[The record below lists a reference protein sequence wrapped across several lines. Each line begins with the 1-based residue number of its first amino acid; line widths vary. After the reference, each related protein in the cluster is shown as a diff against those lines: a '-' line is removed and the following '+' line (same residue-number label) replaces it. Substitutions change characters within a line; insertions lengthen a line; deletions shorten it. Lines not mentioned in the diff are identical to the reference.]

1 MWQEG
6 FIFARNLRKDTMPD
20 ISLWMNTPYDWI
32 LLFVCAL
39 LIGMSKTGIQG
50 IAMLAVPLMAVN
62 FGAKP
67 STGLI
72 LPMLCFSDL
81 IAVTYYRRTAEWK
94 YILKLL
100 PSAIAGFFLALAV
113 DKLIPADEFRR
124 LMAVCIFIGIAVM
137 FWAERQAKDSKMFSA
152 WWYAPMFGL
161 MGGFTTM
168 IGNAAGPVMAVYLL
182 SMRLPK
188 YSFVGT
194 SAWFFLVVN
203 YLKLPLQ
210 IFAWD
215 NITWTSLY
223 LNALTIPFMVVGAVL
238 GIWFVKKVPEKAY
251 RVFIIVVTILST
263 LMLLV

>member
-1 MWQEG
+1 
-6 FIFARNLRKDTMPD
+6 MPD
-20 ISLWMNTPYDWI
+20 FSLWMNTPYDWT

-50 IAMLAVPLMAVN
+50 ITLLAIPMMAVN

-81 IAVTYYRRTAEWK
+81 MAVFYYRRTAEWN
-94 YILKLL
+94 YVFKLL
-100 PSAIAGFFLALAV
+100 PAAVVGFFVAIAI
-113 DKLIPADEFRR
+113 DKLIPADQFRL
-124 LMAVCIFIGIAVM
+124 LMAICIFSGLAVM
-137 FWAERQAKDSKMFSA
+137 FRTEKKGGTNKMYTA
-152 WWYAPMFGL
+152 WWYAPLFGL

-168 IGNAAGPVMAVYLL
+168 IGNAAGPVMSVYLL

-210 IFAWD
+210 LFVWD
-215 NITWTSLY
+215 NISLTTVA
-223 LNALTIPFMVVGAVL
+223 LNALTIPFMIIGAVM
-238 GIWFVKKVPEKAY
+238 GIYFVKKVTEKSY
-251 RVFIIVVTILST
+251 RTFILVVTILST
-263 LMLLV
+263 LMLLF

>member
-1 MWQEG
+1 MMT
-6 FIFARNLRKDTMPD
+6 LD
-20 ISLWMNTPYDWI
+20 ISSWINSPYDWT

-50 IAMLAVPLMAVN
+50 INVLTIPLMAIN
-62 FGAKP
+62 FGAKE

-81 IAVTYYRRTAEWK
+81 IAVLYYRRTAEWK
-94 YILKLL
+94 YIFKLL
-100 PSAIAGFFLALAV
+100 PSAIAGFFLAIAV
-113 DKLIPADEFRR
+113 DKLIPANEFRR
-124 LMAVCIFIGIAVM
+124 LMAFCIFLGIGVM
-137 FWAERQAKDSKMFSA
+137 YWTERTGKEHKMFTS
-152 WWYAPMFGL
+152 WWYAPAFGL

-210 IFAWD
+210 IFVWD
-215 NITWTSLY
+215 NISITSVT
-223 LNALTIPFMVVGAVL
+223 LNAMAIPFMLLGAAI
-238 GIWFVKKVPEKAY
+238 GIYFVKKVPEKSY
-251 RVFIIVVTILST
+251 RMFIIVITVLST
-263 LMLLV
+263 VMLIF

>member
-1 MWQEG
+1 M
-6 FIFARNLRKDTMPD
+6 FDF
-20 ISLWMNTPYDWI
+20 SLWMNTPYDWV

-50 IAMLAVPLMAVN
+50 ITLLAIPLMAIN

-72 LPMLCFSDL
+72 LPMLCFSDI
-81 IAVTYYRRTAEWK
+81 IAVLYYRRTAEWK
-94 YILKLL
+94 YIWKLL
-100 PSAIAGFFLALAV
+100 PSAVAGFFLAIAV
-113 DKLIPADEFRR
+113 DKMIPADEFRR
-124 LMAVCIFIGIAVM
+124 LMAICIFIGIAVM
-137 FWAERQAKDSKMFSA
+137 FWTERTGKDSKMFSS
-152 WWYAPMFGL
+152 WWYAPLFGL

-203 YLKLPLQ
+203 YLKIPLQ
-210 IFAWD
+210 VFVWE
-215 NITWTSLY
+215 NISATTLL
-223 LNALTIPFMVVGAVL
+223 LNAITIPFMIIGAVI
-238 GIWFVKKVPEKAY
+238 GIYFVKKVPEKSY
-251 RVFIIVVTILST
+251 RIFIIAVTILST
-263 LMLLV
+263 VMLLF

>member
-1 MWQEG
+1 M
-6 FIFARNLRKDTMPD
+6 IDL
-20 ISLWMNTPYDWI
+20 SLWMNTPYDWA

-50 IAMLAVPLMAVN
+50 ITLLAIPLMAIN
-62 FGAKP
+62 FGAKE

-81 IAVTYYRRTAEWK
+81 IAVFYYRRTAEWK
-94 YILKLL
+94 YIWKLL
-100 PSAIAGFFLALAV
+100 PSAVAGFFLAIAV
-113 DKLIPADEFRR
+113 DKMIPAEEFRR
-124 LMAVCIFIGIAVM
+124 LMAICIFIGIAVM
-137 FWAERQAKDSKMFSA
+137 FWTERKAQDSKMFSA
-152 WWYAPMFGL
+152 WWYAPLFGL

-203 YLKLPLQ
+203 YLKIPLQ
-210 IFAWD
+210 VFVWE
-215 NITWTSLY
+215 NITPTSLV
-223 LNALTIPFMVVGAVL
+223 LNAITIPFMVVGAVA
-238 GIWFVKKVPEKAY
+238 GIFFVRKVPENSY
-251 RVFIIVVTILST
+251 RVFIIAVTILST
-263 LMLLV
+263 LMLLI

>member
-1 MWQEG
+1 
-6 FIFARNLRKDTMPD
+6 MPD
-20 ISLWMNTPYDWI
+20 ISVCMNSPYDWV

-39 LIGMSKTGIQG
+39 FIGMSKTGIQG
-50 IAMLAVPLMAVN
+50 ITLLAIPLMAIN

-81 IAVTYYRRTAEWK
+81 IAVVYYRRSAEWK

-100 PSAIAGFFLALAV
+100 PSAIVGFFVAIAV
-113 DKLIPADEFRR
+113 DHVIAADSFSR
-124 LMAVCIFIGIAVM
+124 LMAICIFLGLAVM
-137 FWAERQAKDSKMFSA
+137 FWTEKKGADSKMYGA
-152 WWYAPMFGL
+152 WWYAPLFGL

-168 IGNAAGPVMAVYLL
+168 IGNAAGPVMSVYLL

-203 YLKLPLQ
+203 YLKIPLQ
-210 IFAWD
+210 VFVWD
-215 NITWTSLY
+215 NISWATLY
-223 LNALTIPFMVVGAVL
+223 LNVLTIPFMIIGAIA
-238 GIWFVKKVPEKAY
+238 GIWFVKKVPEKTY
-251 RVFIIVVTILST
+251 RTFIIVVTVLST
-263 LMLLV
+263 FMLIV

>member
-1 MWQEG
+1 ME
-6 FIFARNLRKDTMPD
+6 LPD
-20 ISLWMNTPYDWI
+20 VSFWMNTPYDWI

-50 IAMLAVPLMAVN
+50 ITLLAIPLMAIN

-81 IAVTYYRRTAEWK
+81 IAVMYYRRMAEWK
-94 YILKLL
+94 YIWKLL
-100 PSAIAGFFLALAV
+100 PAAIAGFFLALAV
-113 DKLIPADEFRR
+113 DKIIPPDEFRR
-124 LMAVCIFIGIAVM
+124 LMAFCIFIGIGVM
-137 FWAERQAKDSKMFSA
+137 FWTERTGKDSKIFSK
-152 WWYAPMFGL
+152 WWYAPLFGL

-203 YLKLPLQ
+203 YLKIPLQ
-210 IFAWD
+210 VFAWE
-215 NITWTSLY
+215 NISFASLC
-223 LNALTIPFMVVGAVL
+223 LNALSIPFMIIGAII
-238 GIWFVKKVPEKAY
+238 GIWFVKKVPEQSY
-251 RVFIIVVTILST
+251 RKFIIVVTILST

>member
-1 MWQEG
+1 
-6 FIFARNLRKDTMPD
+6 MPD
-20 ISLWMNTPYDWI
+20 FSLWMHTPYDWT

-50 IAMLAVPLMAVN
+50 ITLLAIPLMAVN

-81 IAVTYYRRTAEWK
+81 IAVFYYRRTAEWK
-94 YILKLL
+94 YVFKLL
-100 PSAIAGFFLALAV
+100 PAAIVGFFVAIAI

-124 LMAVCIFIGIAVM
+124 LMAICIFSGLAVM
-137 FWAERQAKDSKMFSA
+137 FWMEKKGRDNKMFTA
-152 WWYAPMFGL
+152 WWYAPLFGL

-168 IGNAAGPVMAVYLL
+168 IGNAAGPVMSVYLL

-210 IFAWD
+210 LFVWD
-215 NITWTSLY
+215 NISITTVT
-223 LNALTIPFMVVGAVL
+223 LNTLTIPFMIIGAVI
-238 GIWFVKKVPEKAY
+238 GIYFVKKVPERSY
-251 RVFIIVVTILST
+251 RTFIIVVTILST
-263 LMLLV
+263 LMLLF

>member
-1 MWQEG
+1 
-6 FIFARNLRKDTMPD
+6 MPD
-20 ISLWMNTPYDWI
+20 ISLWMNTSYDWI

-39 LIGMSKTGIQG
+39 LVGMSKTGIQG
-50 IAMLAVPLMAVN
+50 ITLLAIPLMAIN

-81 IAVTYYRRTAEWK
+81 IAVFYYRRMAEWK
-94 YILKLL
+94 YIIKLL
-100 PSAIAGFFLALAV
+100 PAAVIGFFLAIAV
-113 DKLIPADEFRR
+113 DSMIPADGFSR
-124 LMAVCIFIGIAVM
+124 LMAVCIFLGIIVM
-137 FWAERQAKDSKMFSA
+137 LWNEKKDENSKMFSS
-152 WWYAPMFGL
+152 WWYAPVFGL

-168 IGNAAGPVMAVYLL
+168 IGNAAGPVMSVYLL

-210 IFAWD
+210 IFVWE
-215 NITWTSLY
+215 NISLATIV
-223 LNALTIPFMVVGAVL
+223 LNIISIPFMVIGAII
-238 GIWFVKKVPEKAY
+238 GIYLVKKIPEKSY
-251 RVFIIVVTILST
+251 RIFIIVVTILST
-263 LMLLV
+263 VVLFF

>member
-1 MWQEG
+1 M
-6 FIFARNLRKDTMPD
+6 IPD
-20 ISLWMNTPYDWI
+20 LSLWMNTPYDWV
-32 LLFVCAL
+32 LLFTCAL

-50 IAMLAVPLMAVN
+50 ITLLTIPLMAIN

-81 IAVTYYRRTAEWK
+81 IAVCYYRRTAEWK
-94 YILKLL
+94 YVFKLL
-100 PSAIAGFFLALAV
+100 PAAIIGFFLAIAI

-124 LMAVCIFIGIAVM
+124 LMAICIFMGIVVM
-137 FWAERQAKDSKMFSA
+137 FWMEKMQKDNKLITS
-152 WWYAPMFGL
+152 WWYAPAFGL

-168 IGNAAGPVMAVYLL
+168 IGNAAGPVMSVYLL

-210 IFAWD
+210 IFVWD
-215 NITWTSLY
+215 NISVETII
-223 LNALTIPFMVVGAVL
+223 LNAFSIPFMIAGAMVG
-238 GIWFVKKVPEKAY
+238 IYFVKKIPEKSY
-251 RVFIIVVTILST
+251 RIFIIGVTVLST
-263 LMLLV
+263 IMLLF

>member
-1 MWQEG
+1 
-6 FIFARNLRKDTMPD
+6 MPD
-20 ISLWMNTPYDWI
+20 LSLWMNTSYDWI

-50 IAMLAVPLMAVN
+50 ITLLAIPLMAIN
-62 FGAKP
+62 FGAKA

-81 IAVTYYRRTAEWK
+81 IAVFYYRRMAEWK
-94 YILKLL
+94 YIIKLL
-100 PSAIAGFFLALAV
+100 PAAVIGFFLAIAV
-113 DKLIPADEFRR
+113 DKMIPADGFSK
-124 LMAVCIFIGIAVM
+124 LMAVCIFMGIIVM
-137 FWAERQAKDSKMFSA
+137 LWNEKKGKDSRMFSS
-152 WWYAPMFGL
+152 WWYAPLFGL

-168 IGNAAGPVMAVYLL
+168 IGNAAGPVMSVYLL

-210 IFAWD
+210 IFVWE
-215 NITWTSLY
+215 NISY
-223 LNALTIPFMVVGAVL
+223 ASIVLNIISIPFMVIGAIIGVYL
-238 GIWFVKKVPEKAY
+238 VKKIPEKSY
-251 RVFIIVVTILST
+251 RIFIIVVTILST
-263 LMLLV
+263 VVLFF

>member
-1 MWQEG
+1 
-6 FIFARNLRKDTMPD
+6 MPD
-20 ISLWMNTPYDWI
+20 LSIWMNTPYDWG
-32 LLFVCAL
+32 LLFVCAVM
-39 LIGMSKTGIQG
+39 IGMSKTGIQG
-50 IAMLAVPLMAVN
+50 ITMLAIPLMAIN

-81 IAVTYYRRTAEWK
+81 IAVFYYRRTAEWK
-94 YILKLL
+94 YIIKLL
-100 PSAIAGFFLALAV
+100 PSAIAGFFVAIAV
-113 DKLIPADEFRR
+113 DKLIPPDEFRL
-124 LMAVCIFIGIAVM
+124 LMAFCIFIGLGVM
-137 FWAERQAKDSKMFSA
+137 FWTEKKDPDSKMFHS
-152 WWYAPMFGL
+152 WWYAPLFGL

-210 IFAWD
+210 IFVWD
-215 NITWTSLY
+215 NISTTSLV
-223 LNALTIPFMVVGAVL
+223 LNAICIPFMIAGTIA
-238 GIWFVKKVPEKAY
+238 GIWFVKKVPEKSY
-251 RVFIIVVTILST
+251 RLFIIVVTILST
-263 LMLLV
+263 LALLF